1 MMPVIYGLAGLI
13 FVPIGCWLF
22 NAVTRRVGGL
32 EVNVGSSDAA

>member
-13 FVPIGCWLF
+13 FVPIGCWLL